1 MKRNLGWMAVIL
13 GLTWTMNIQAEEGG
27 SGHYMPG
34 SAASFI
40 DAFPGKPGGLAVLN
54 YTTFYE
60 ADASANRQFSLG
72 GILTLGLDAK
82 VLSETVALFYQT
94 EWEVMGGGIAF
105 GVAIPYVWVDVA
117 IQGSLSGGVLPPLPP
132 GRADD
137 AVGGLGDITL
147 VPLMVGWT
155 NIAPDLTLD
164 ARLNVFAPTGK
175 YDAGKLA
182 NTGLNYWTFEPAIM
196 ASWLSSKFGTEAT
209 LYTGIDFNTRNEDT
223 DYQSGTSLHFDGTL
237 AQHLPLL
244 GGLAGIG
251 VTGFYYEQI
260 EGDSGA
266 GAVLGSFKAKT
277 TGIGPVISY
286 VREIRSTQLLA
297 ELKWMR
303 EGNVENRLEG
313 DYVWLKLGVL
323 F

>member
-1 MKRNLGWMAVIL
+1 
-13 GLTWTMNIQAEEGG
+13 
-27 SGHYMPG
+27 
-34 SAASFI
+34 
-40 DAFPGKPGGLAVLN
+40 
-54 YTTFYE
+54 
-60 ADASANRQFSLG
+60 
-72 GILTLGLDAK
+72 
-82 VLSETVALFYQT
+82 
-94 EWEVMGGGIAF
+94 
-105 GVAIPYVWVDVA
+105 
-117 IQGSLSGGVLPPLPP
+117 
-132 GRADD
+132 
-137 AVGGLGDITL
+137 
-147 VPLMVGWT
+147 VGWT
-155 NIAPDLTLD
+155 NIVPDLKLD
-164 ARLNVFAPTGK
+164 ARLSVFAPTGE

-182 NTGLNYWTFEPAIM
+182 NTGKNYWTFEPGIM
-196 ASWLSSKFGTEAT
+196 ASWLSSKFGTEVS
-209 LYTGIDFNTRNEDT
+209 LYSGIAFNTRNEDT